1 MKTVIRYIFLKQIL
15 SIQKNYL
22 IFIGIYHFY
31 LKVRKPENVK
41 LCCSY
46 KGFKTCTKSRINT
59 KKVDRA
65 IQFYQKAWL
74 KPDIDINTE
83 LRKKTKNDFEKDFFK
98 LINNAV
104 FGKTMENVRNQK
116 DIKLVTKEESNQ
128 PQSLVIIHQI
138 TFQTF
143 DGDGNE
149 KNKSKNE

>member
-22 IFIGIYHFY
+22 IFIEIYHFY

-46 KGFKTCTKSRINT
+46 KRFKTCTKSRINT

-104 FGKTMENVRNQK
+104 FGKTMENVRKKK

-128 PQSLVIIHQI
+128 PQGLVIIHQN

>member
-1 MKTVIRYIFLKQIL
+1 MTR
-15 SIQKNYL
+15 
-22 IFIGIYHFY
+22 
-31 LKVRKPENVK
+31 K

-46 KGFKTCTKSRINT
+46 KGFKTSTESRIIT
-59 KKVDRA
+59 KKVDRL
-65 IQFYQKAWL
+65 IQFNQKAWL
-74 KPDIDINTE
+74 KPDIDIKTE
-83 LRKKTKNDFEKDFFK
+83 LRKETKNDFEKDFFK